1 MSKYYDAAMGAGK
14 SVNAMSAFDRGYYEA
29 TQGMGGSEPVSTVK
43 NYYENQLRGYLK
55 QLPADMDLT
64 AIPDKYQSNISSF
77 LSQKKQ
83 EYVQHANIVDEL
95 EVGSEGYMDTVSK
108 MNNIKNTFTNLDKQ
122 FKLYGQSKKG
132 VIDSIEGQ
140 TTSLYGENQANVN
153 MLRSIFNEEYE
164 MKIDDNGNLNFIGE
178 DGEISLNDL
187 PDFYEKD
194 YKTAD
199 TMMTMGVN
207 VYKNGIKTGI
217 PLKPSDIQYFQYKNK
232 LKSII
237 DQSGNAGI
245 MSILHDGLVG
255 DVVMADDPK
264 MKQML
269 QGYQNGDISFT
280 ELRDGVV
287 DNYMSVLVKQ
297 SQTGVNQ
304 RKPKSNA
311 GEDGVGS
318 NTHYGPTTAY
328 DENNRRYQ
336 QRLPKDPDT
345 GPEIRYYEDGE
356 RSLHYS
362 DGRQVITTPRGG
374 GGVSNTNNE
383 EPPGIDEATQIDV
396 AEAKARLKAKGILN
410 PTPEEVFAEMKL
422 K

>member
-255 DVVMADDPK
+255 DVVMADDPM
-264 MKQML
+264 MKKML

-280 ELRDGVV
+280 QLRDGVV
-287 DNYMSVLVKQ
+287 DNYMNVLLKQ
-297 SQTGVNQ
+297 SQTGASQ
-304 RKPKSNA
+304 RKVSPSSSSSGGTVAERKAAKNIAMIDQAFIDLEPGGDVGNLTRLFGTGWNLVFDKDDSNILIIEKSASDQWKEEKRININDPSAIQDLYRYA
-311 GEDGVGS
+311 GIDPSYWPSEV
-318 NTHYGPTTAY
+318 TKK
-328 DENNRRYQ
+328 E
-336 QRLPKDPDT
+336 KDP
-345 GPEIRYYEDGE
+345 
-356 RSLHYS
+356 
-362 DGRQVITTPRGG
+362 
-374 GGVSNTNNE
+374 
-383 EPPGIDEATQIDV
+383 
-396 AEAKARLKAKGILN
+396 LN
-410 PTPEEVFAEMKL
+410 PND
-422 K
+422 

>member
-1 MSKYYDAAMGAGK
+1 MSKIYDAAFAGGK
-14 SVNAMSAFDRGYYEA
+14 SVNAMSAFDRGYYQA

-43 NYYENQLRGYLK
+43 NHYENQLRGYLK
-55 QLPADMDLT
+55 QLPPDMDLT
-64 AIPDKYQSNISSF
+64 AIPDKYQSNISNF
-77 LSQKKQ
+77 LSQKKY
-83 EYVQHANIVDEL
+83 EYVRHANVVDDL
-95 EVGSEGYMDTVSK
+95 EVGTQDYMDTVSK

-122 FKLYGQSKKG
+122 FKIYGQSKKG
-132 VIDSIEGQ
+132 IIDSIEGQ

-153 MLRSIFNEEYE
+153 MLRGIFNEEYE

-207 VYKNGIKTGI
+207 VYKNALKTGI
-217 PLKPSDIQYFQYKNK
+217 PLKSGDIQYFQYKNK

-280 ELRDGVV
+280 QLRDGVV
-287 DNYMSVLVKQ
+287 DNYMNVLIKQ
-297 SQTGVNQ
+297 SQTGASQ
-304 RKPKSNA
+304 RKVKPTNTTTTTGKPSSTDIKNQNKVNLLIKAFEAGNLPDIQMYLPTNVVLYEDDGIVTIGNDDDAPEIDLKDPKSLFEILRYAKVDPIYWPTINDNA
-311 GEDGVGS
+311 NSGQSETQSSSNVGAAD
-318 NTHYGPTTAY
+318 N
-328 DENNRRYQ
+328 
-336 QRLPKDPDT
+336 
-345 GPEIRYYEDGE
+345 
-356 RSLHYS
+356 
-362 DGRQVITTPRGG
+362 
-374 GGVSNTNNE
+374 
-383 EPPGIDEATQIDV
+383 
-396 AEAKARLKAKGILN
+396 
-410 PTPEEVFAEMKL
+410 F
-422 K
+422 

>member
-1 MSKYYDAAMGAGK
+1 MSKIYDAAFAGGK
-14 SVNAMSAFDRGYYEA
+14 SVNAMSAFDRGYYQA

-43 NYYENQLRGYLK
+43 NHYENQLRGYLK
-55 QLPADMDLT
+55 QLPPDMDLT
-64 AIPDKYQSNISSF
+64 TIPDKYQSNISNF
-77 LSQKKQ
+77 LSQKKN
-83 EYVQHANIVDEL
+83 EYVRHANVVDDL
-95 EVGSEGYMDTVSK
+95 EVGTQDYMDTVSK

-122 FKLYGQSKKG
+122 FKIYGQSKKG

-153 MLRSIFNEEYE
+153 MLRGIFNEEYE

-207 VYKNGIKTGI
+207 VYKNALKTGI
-217 PLKPSDIQYFQYKNK
+217 PLKSGDIQYFQYKNK

-255 DVVMADDPK
+255 DVVMADDPM

-287 DNYMSVLVKQ
+287 DNYMSVLIKQ
-297 SQTGVNQ
+297 SQTGASQ
-304 RKPKSNA
+304 RKVKASGTGA
-311 GEDGVGS
+311 ITS
-318 NTHYGPTTAY
+318 SSHYGPETAY
-328 DENNRRYQ
+328 DENNRRYI
-336 QRLPKDPDT
+336 QRLPKDANT
-345 GPEIRYYEDGE
+345 GPEIRYYEDGQ
-356 RSLHYS
+356 RSLHYP
-362 DGRQVITTPRGG
+362 DGRIETLAQGKN
-374 GGVSNTNNE
+374 SNTSNS
-383 EPPGIDEATQIDV
+383 EPPTIDSATQLTV
-396 AEAKARLKAKGILN
+396 EEAKKRLKAKGILE
-410 PTPEEVFAEMKL
+410 PTPAEVFAEMKL

>member
-1 MSKYYDAAMGAGK
+1 MSKIYDAAFAGGK
-14 SVNAMSAFDRGYYEA
+14 SVNAMSAFDRGYYQA

-43 NYYENQLRGYLK
+43 NHYENQLRSYLK
-55 QLPADMDLT
+55 QLPPDMDLT
-64 AIPDKYQSNISSF
+64 TIPNKYQSNISNF
-77 LSQKKQ
+77 LSQKKN
-83 EYVQHANIVDEL
+83 EYVRHANVVDDL
-95 EVGSEGYMDTVSK
+95 EVGTQDYMDTVSK

-122 FKLYGQSKKG
+122 FKIYGQSKKG
-132 VIDSIEGQ
+132 LIDSIEGQ

-153 MLRSIFNEEYE
+153 MLRGIFNEEYE

-207 VYKNGIKTGI
+207 VYKNALKTGI

-255 DVVMADDPK
+255 DVVMADDPM
-264 MKQML
+264 MKKML

-280 ELRDGVV
+280 QLRDGVV
-287 DNYMSVLVKQ
+287 DNYMNVLIKQ
-297 SQTGVNQ
+297 SQTGASQ
-304 RKPKSNA
+304 RKVKPSSSSTSSTDLTFKKDSAKYDYYNQYIDKGKLPPLPSNIQVQQT
-311 GEDGVGS
+311 EDGGQELVSSSGAS
-318 NTHYGPTTAY
+318 VPIDFTTQEGKNAFY
-328 DENNRRYQ
+328 SFMGLDHRVWAGDFQ
-336 QRLPKDPDT
+336 L
-345 GPEIRYYEDGE
+345 EDVDN
-356 RSLHYS
+356 SYS
-362 DGRQVITTPRGG
+362 
-374 GGVSNTNNE
+374 E
-383 EPPGIDEATQIDV
+383 
-396 AEAKARLKAKGILN
+396 
-410 PTPEEVFAEMKL
+410 
-422 K
+422 

>member
-1 MSKYYDAAMGAGK
+1 MSKIYDAAFAGGK
-14 SVNAMSAFDRGYYEA
+14 SVNAMSAFDRGYYQA

-43 NYYENQLRGYLK
+43 NHYENQLRSYLK
-55 QLPADMDLT
+55 QLPPDMDLT
-64 AIPDKYQSNISSF
+64 TIPNKYQSNISNF
-77 LSQKKQ
+77 LSQKKN
-83 EYVQHANIVDEL
+83 EYVRHANVVDDL
-95 EVGSEGYMDTVSK
+95 EVGTQDYMDTVSK

-122 FKLYGQSKKG
+122 FKIYGQSKKG
-132 VIDSIEGQ
+132 LIDSIEGQ

-153 MLRSIFNEEYE
+153 MLRGIFNEEYE

-178 DGEISLNDL
+178 DGEVSLNDL

-207 VYKNGIKTGI
+207 VYKNALKTGI
-217 PLKPSDIQYFQYKNK
+217 PLKSGDIQYFQYKNK

-255 DVVMADDPK
+255 DVVMADDPM

-297 SQTGVNQ
+297 SQTGASQ
-304 RKPKSNA
+304 RKVS
-311 GEDGVGS
+311 
-318 NTHYGPTTAY
+318 PTQSSGISASSHNQPTKTKY
-328 DENNRRYQ
+328 TQSSTGREYF
-336 QRLPKDPDT
+336 QRNPKDPR
-345 GPEIRYYEDGE
+345 GPIIRQYTDGGIE
-356 RSLHYS
+356 YHYN
-362 DGRQVITTPRGG
+362 DGTIQIINKGS
-374 GGVSNTNNE
+374 GVSNDIVVS
-383 EPPGIDEATQIDV
+383 GADEDMI
-396 AEAKARLKAKGILN
+396 AEARQSLIKKGNEN
-410 PTPEEVFAEMKL
+410 PTDEEIATEVIKL